1 MADDLDLLQGL
12 LEYVIAVL
20 HADHATFCEV
30 RPRPEQ
36 ITVLAAA
43 GALTHPEVLPGLGE
57 LDSGEYGYDGPEEAS
72 PEDPVAV
79 YRRDDPETPGVTAFL
94 ERIGAAFDVTI
105 RVFQDD
111 VRTHLLEV
119 YYLEDRPFG
128 EAEVLDAQRLADLL
142 TIVITRDRLSVELA
156 RAEQQFR
163 TLVEQIPAIPYIV
176 DHQLEAVFLS
186 GKFQTMLG
194 LPPDSRADFSG
205 WKRMLHPDDSAR
217 VMDAFDRH
225 MRTGEPFDQ
234 EYRMV
239 AADGAVIWV
248 RDRATLVPADDDS
261 PPLSHGVMFD
271 VTESRRTND
280 ALRESERR
288 RQQVLEAMLHAEADA
303 RAQIAGELHDD
314 TIQVMTAAQLA
325 VDRVSLAAGSDPR
338 VVAALA
344 DARSTLQRAVERT
357 RRLTFELRPPL
368 LEAQGLAPALHD
380 LGAEVGREGGFSVE
394 VTAPAGRFSYTA
406 EDLAFRTIK
415 EALSNARKH
424 SSAQRVVVDVTVSAG
439 RLEGVVVDDGRGFD
453 VSRALDRRG
462 MRLHLGLDSMRERL
476 RLAGGDVEIE
486 SAPGEG
492 TRIAFWIPLLET
504 DRNDAGQPA
513 GIMPAG

>member
-1 MADDLDLLQGL
+1 MADDLELLQGL

-30 RPRPEQ
+30 REDPEK

-43 GALTHPEVLPGLGE
+43 GVLTHPEVLPGMGE
-57 LDSGEYGYDGPEEAS
+57 LDSGEYGYDGPGEET
-72 PEDPVAV
+72 PEDVVAI
-79 YRRDDPETPGVTAFL
+79 YRRDDPATPGVTAFL

-111 VRTHLLEV
+111 VRTHMLEV
-119 YYLEDRPFG
+119 YFLEDRPFG
-128 EAEVLDAQRLADLL
+128 EDEVLEAQRLAALL
-142 TIVITRDRLSVELA
+142 TIVITRDRLSSELA

-176 DHQLEAVFLS
+176 DEQLVAVFLS
-186 GKFQTMLG
+186 GKLQVMLG
-194 LPPDSRADFSG
+194 LPHDHPTDYSD
-205 WKRMLHPDDSAR
+205 WTRMLHPDDRER
-217 VMDAFDRH
+217 VLEAFHRH

-239 AADGAVIWV
+239 ASGGSILWLH
-248 RDRATLVPADDDS
+248 DRATLLPAGDGR
-261 PPLSHGVMFD
+261 PALSHGVMFD
-271 VTESRRTND
+271 VTESRRTGD
-280 ALRESERR
+280 ALRESELR

-314 TIQVMTAAQLA
+314 TIQVMTAALLA

-344 DARSTLQRAVERT
+344 DATTTLKRAVERT

-368 LEAQGLAPALHD
+368 LEAQGIAPALRD
-380 LGAEVGREGGFSVE
+380 LGSEVGREGGFAVE
-394 VTAPAGRFSYTA
+394 VSAPPDRFSFTV

-424 SSAQRVVVDVTVSAG
+424 ASPQRVDVTVAVSG
-439 RLEGVVVDDGRGFD
+439 DRLEGVVVDDGCGFD
-453 VSRALDRRG
+453 VPRALDRRG

-476 RLAGGDVEIE
+476 RLAGGDVEIV

-492 TRIAFWIPLLET
+492 ARIAFWIPIAAT
-504 DRNDAGQPA
+504 DRGGGDHPA
-513 GIMPAG
+513 GIMPAR

>member
-30 RPRPEQ
+30 RPHPEQ

-43 GALTHPEVLPGLGE
+43 GALTHAEVLPGMGE
-57 LDSGEYGYDGPEEAS
+57 LDSGEYGYDGPEEAG
-72 PEDPVAV
+72 PEDVVAI

-94 ERIGAAFDVTI
+94 DRVGAAFDVTI

-128 EAEVLDAQRLADLL
+128 EAEVLEAQRLATLL
-142 TIVITRDRLSVELA
+142 TIVITRDRLSSELA

-176 DHQLEAVFLS
+176 DQQLNAVFLS
-186 GKFQTMLG
+186 SKFQAMLG
-194 LPPDSRADFSG
+194 LPADHRTGYSD
-205 WKRMLHPDDSAR
+205 WQRLLHPDDSAH
-217 VMDAFDRH
+217 VLEAFQRH
-225 MRTGEPFDQ
+225 LRTGEPFDQ

-239 AADGAVIWV
+239 ATDGSVVWLH
-248 RDRATLVPADDDS
+248 DRATLMPAGDGG
-261 PPLSHGVMFD
+261 PALSHGVMFD
-271 VTESRRTND
+271 VSESRRTGD
-280 ALRESERR
+280 ALRESEQR
-288 RQQVLEAMLHAEADA
+288 RQEVLEAMLHAEADA

-314 TIQVMTAAQLA
+314 TIQVMTAALLA
-325 VDRVSLAAGSDPR
+325 VDRVSVAAGSDPR
-338 VVAALA
+338 VVGALA
-344 DARSTLQRAVERT
+344 DATATLQRAVERT

-368 LEAQGLAPALHD
+368 LEAQGLAPALRD
-380 LGAEVGREGGFSVE
+380 LAAEVGREGGFSVE
-394 VTAPAGRFSYTA
+394 VSAPSVRFSFTA

-424 SSAQRVVVDVTVSAG
+424 AKATRVDVGITVSAG
-439 RLEGVVVDDGRGFD
+439 RLKGEVADNGCGFD

-476 RLAGGDVEIE
+476 RLAGGEVEIV

-492 TRIAFWIPLLET
+492 ARIAFWIPL
-504 DRNDAGQPA
+504 AS
-513 GIMPAG
+513 